1 MRLSNIKI
9 CDLQKK
15 RCESKTLQQSQGMGG
30 KTLHILRAT
39 LVLQNGIRSVTFK
52 NCHNYQHLFS
62 RHSIA
67 SRETRA
73 PTHTAVIRAC
83 TPGHGAARPCWRGA
97 VIRTVIELSA
107 RLHSF
112 SSRHSAVARIA
123 AASSP
128 STNRLYTVTSNK
140 AVIAFCNVEIPLNI
154 LSGRI

>member
-83 TPGHGAARPCWRGA
+83 TPGHGGAARRGAARPCWRGA
-97 VIRTVIELSA
+97 VIIELSA

-128 STNRLYTVTSNK
+128 STNRLQ
-140 AVIAFCNVEIPLNI
+140 
-154 LSGRI
+154 